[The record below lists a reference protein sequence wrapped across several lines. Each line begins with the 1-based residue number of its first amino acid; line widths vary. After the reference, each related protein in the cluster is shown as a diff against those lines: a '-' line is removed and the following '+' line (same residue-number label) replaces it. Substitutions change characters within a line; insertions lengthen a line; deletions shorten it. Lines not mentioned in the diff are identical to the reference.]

1 MKSIIN
7 ELIHQDTQFKV
18 LTDKVGHQDLLVTG
32 LTSSA
37 KASII
42 SELYRSDHRQV
53 LLVTNNLYQA
63 DKLEADLLQFIRDD
77 ELYKYP
83 VQDMMTEEFST
94 QSPEFMSERV
104 RTLTALAHERRG
116 LFIVPINGLKKLLT
130 PKALWQSHQTVLKVG
145 EDLDVESFLT
155 RLVNMG
161 YRRESVVSNIGD
173 FSVRGGII
181 DIYPLLG
188 EPIRIELFDTEIDS
202 MRQFDVE
209 TQRSLE
215 NIEVAEITTAHDYI
229 MTESVR
235 EYTAQNLTAAYEKT
249 RPKIDKAV
257 RQDIKDTY
265 DAFHITDEE
274 RFDPQ
279 VLRRLIAFMYEHPET
294 LIDYFKD
301 NAVILV
307 DEYNRVRETEQTLSM
322 ESADFLQNLVESGK
336 GFMGQHFM
344 REDAFQSLIEAQK
357 VTYFTLFTASMP
369 VQLDEIIKFSCKPVQ
384 QYYGQYDIMTS
395 EFQRFI
401 KQDYHVVVMAET
413 ETKKS
418 RIQSMLSEMHV
429 PTLLNPSVEAMA
441 PGHAAIVNGSLAEG
455 FELPYMSLV
464 VVTERELFK
473 SQQKKTSK
481 KRRKTISNAEKI
493 KSYQELNIG
502 DYVVHVHHGVG
513 RYLGVETLE
522 VGDVHRDYMKIQY
535 KGTDQLFVP
544 VDQMDQVQKYVGS
557 EDKTPKLYKLG
568 GSEWKKTKAKVQS
581 SVEDIADELIALYKE
596 REQSVGYRF
605 MPDTEEQHAFEMDFP
620 YDLTEDQEKSIHEI
634 KEDMESERPMDRLLC
649 GDVGYGKTEVAVR
662 AAFKAVMSGKQV
674 AFLVPTTIL
683 AQQHY
688 ETLLERMRD
697 FPVEIQLMSRFRTT
711 KEVRETKE
719 GLKSGYVDIV
729 VGTHKLLGKT
739 VEYKDL
745 GLLVVDEEQRFGVRH
760 KEKIKALKAN
770 VDVLTLTAT
779 PIPRTLHMSMLGV
792 RDLSVIETPPENR
805 FPVQTYVL
813 EQNTNFIKEALERE
827 LSRGGQAFYLYNQ
840 VQSIYEKREQ
850 LRMLMPEAEIG
861 VAHGQLP
868 ERELEETML
877 DFINGVYDILLT
889 TTIIETGVDVPNAN
903 TLIIEDADR
912 FGLSQ
917 LYQLRGRVGRSSRI
931 GYAYFLHPQN
941 KVLNETAEE
950 RLQAIKEFTELGSG
964 FKIAMRDLNIRGAG
978 NLLGKQ
984 QHGFIDS
991 VGYDLYAQMLEEA
1004 VNEKRGMT
1012 PETPVPELEM
1022 DLRLDA
1028 YLPAEYIQNEQAKI
1042 EIYKKLRATETLTQL
1057 MDIKDELLDRFNE
1070 YPQEVAHLLDSV
1082 EIKVYLLQVGV
1093 QHVKDTGKVIE
1104 ILLTQAGTN
1113 RIDGEVLFRN
1123 SEPLGR
1129 SMSLGVKEGCMKVT
1143 LTKGKQWLE
1152 SLKFLAKTLA
1162 ESKRLEDEDENG
1174 I

>member
-7 ELIHQDTQFKV
+7 EIINRDTQFNE
-18 LTDKVGHQDLLVTG
+18 LIDHVGEDNVLVTG
-32 LTSSA
+32 LMPSA
-37 KASII
+37 KAAMIAETYQS
-42 SELYRSDHRQV
+42 SHRQV
-53 LLVTNNLYQA
+53 LLITNNLYQM
-63 DKLEADLLQFIRDD
+63 DKLEADLLQFVPDD
-77 ELYKYP
+77 EIYKYP
-83 VQDMMTEEFST
+83 VQDIMTEEFST
-94 QSPEFMSERV
+94 QSPELMSERV

-116 LFIVPINGLKKLLT
+116 LFVIPLNGLKKLVT
-130 PKALWQSHQTVLKVG
+130 PKAMWQAHQLQLEVG
-145 EDLDVESFLT
+145 KDIDVDALLT

-161 YRRESVVSNIGD
+161 YRRESLVSNIGE
-173 FSVRGGII
+173 FSLRGGII

-188 EPIRIELFDTEIDS
+188 EPVRIELFDTEVDS
-202 MRQFDVE
+202 IRKFDVE
-209 TQRSLE
+209 TQRSSE
-215 NIEVAEITTAHDYI
+215 NMQQVDITSAHDYI
-229 MTESVR
+229 MTKEVR
-235 EYTAQNLTAAYEKT
+235 QHLILELKKAYETT
-249 RPKIDKAV
+249 RPKIDKSV
-257 RQDIKDTY
+257 RQELKDTY
-265 DAFHITDEE
+265 DGFNIVEDEL
-274 RFDPQ
+274 FDPQ
-279 VLRRLIAFMYEHPET
+279 VLRRLIAFMYDEET
-294 LIDYFKD
+294 TLFDYFKD
-301 NAVILV
+301 NAVVMV
-307 DEYNRVRETEQTLSM
+307 DEFNRIKETEETLLA
-322 ESADFLQNLVESGK
+322 ESEEFLQNLIESGK
-336 GFMGQHFM
+336 GFIGQRFM
-344 REDAFQSLIEAQK
+344 VHETIEHLLSQRA
-357 VTYFTLFTASMP
+357 VTYFTLFTASMS
-369 VQLDEIIKFSCKPVQ
+369 VKLNHMVKFSCKPVQ
-384 QYYGQYDIMTS
+384 QFYGQYDIMAS
-395 EFQRFI
+395 EFQRYM
-401 KQDYHVVVMAET
+401 KQGYRMVIIAES
-413 ETKKS
+413 ETKKD
-418 RIQSMLSEMHV
+418 RIQAMLNEIHV
-429 PTLLNPSVEAMA
+429 PTLLNADITQLEE
-441 PGHAAIVNGSLAEG
+441 GHAAIIDGSLSEG

-464 VVTERELFK
+464 VITERELFK
-473 SQQKKTSK
+473 SKQKKASK

-493 KSYQELNIG
+493 KSYQELNVG
-502 DYVVHVHHGVG
+502 DYVVHIHHGVG

-522 VGDVHRDYMKIQY
+522 VGDVHRDYIKIQY

-544 VDQMDQVQKYVGS
+544 VDQMEQVQKYVGS

-596 REQSVGYRF
+596 REKSVGYQF
-605 MPDTEEQHAFEMDFP
+605 GPDTEEQHAFEMDFP
-620 YDLTEDQEKSIHEI
+620 YELTEDQAKSIDEI
-634 KEDMESERPMDRLLC
+634 KQDMERARPMDRLLC

-688 ETLLERMRD
+688 ETLIERMRD
-697 FPVEIQLMSRFRTT
+697 FPVEIHLMSRFRTP
-711 KEVRETKE
+711 KEIRETKE
-719 GLKSGYVDIV
+719 GLKSGFVDIV

-760 KEKIKALKAN
+760 KEKIKSLKAN

-813 EQNTNFIKEALERE
+813 EQNGNFIKEALERE
-827 LSRGGQAFYLYNQ
+827 LSREGQVFYLYNK

-850 LRMLMPEAEIG
+850 LQMLMPEASIG

-868 ERELEETML
+868 ERDLEETML
-877 DFINGVYDILLT
+877 DFINGEYDILVT

-931 GYAYFLHPQN
+931 GYAYFLHAQN

-991 VGYDLYAQMLEEA
+991 VGFDLYSQMLEEA
-1004 VNEKRGMT
+1004 VNEKRGIQEVQAT
-1012 PETPVPELEM
+1012 PELEM

-1028 YLPAEYIQNEQAKI
+1028 YLPAEYIRNEQAKI
-1042 EIYKKLRATETLTQL
+1042 EIYKKLRATETIDQL
-1057 MDIKDELLDRFNE
+1057 MDVKDELLDRFND
-1070 YPQEVAHLLDSV
+1070 YPKEVAQLLDSV
-1082 EIKVYLLQVGV
+1082 EIKVHLLNVGV
-1093 QHVKDTGKVIE
+1093 QYVKDKGKTVE
-1104 ILLTQAGTN
+1104 VVLTEQGTN
-1113 RIDGEVLFRN
+1113 RIDGEALFKN
-1123 SEPLGR
+1123 TEALGR
-1129 SMSLGVKEGCMKVT
+1129 SMKVGVEAGCMKVT
-1143 LTKGKQWLE
+1143 LTKGAQWLE
-1152 SLKFLAKTLA
+1152 SLKYLAKTME
-1162 ESKRLEDEDENG
+1162 ESLKLDYVD
-1174 I
+1174 

>member
-1 MKSIIN
+1 MKPIIN
-7 ELIHQDTQFKV
+7 EIIHRDTQFQNLKEH
-18 LTDKVGHQDLLVTG
+18 VGNRNVLVTG
-32 LTSSA
+32 LTASA
-37 KASII
+37 KAAMIAEVYQSGH
-42 SELYRSDHRQV
+42 EQV

-63 DKLEADLLQFIRDD
+63 DKLEADLLQFVPDD

-116 LFIVPINGLKKLLT
+116 LFVIPLNGLKKLLT
-130 PKALWQSHQTVLKVG
+130 PKALWQSHQMVLNIG
-145 EDLDVESFLT
+145 DDLDLDTFLT
-155 RLVNMG
+155 KLVSMG
-161 YRRESVVSNIGD
+161 YRRESVVTNIGD

-188 EPIRIELFDTEIDS
+188 EPVRIELFDTEVDS
-202 MRQFDVE
+202 MRLFDVE

-215 NIEVAEITTAHDYI
+215 NIDSIEITTAHDFI
-229 MTESVR
+229 MTEEVR
-235 EYTAQNLTAAYEKT
+235 EHTVHQLTAAYEQT
-249 RPKIDKAV
+249 RPKIEKSV
-257 RQDIKDTY
+257 RQDLKDTY
-265 DAFHITDEE
+265 DAFHITDAE

-279 VLRRLIAFMYEHPET
+279 VLRRLIAFMYDKSET
-294 LIDYFKD
+294 LMDYFKD
-301 NAVILV
+301 NAVVLV
-307 DEYNRVRETEQTLSM
+307 DEYQRVKETEDTLTA
-322 ESADFLQNLVESGK
+322 ETTDFLQNLVESGK
-336 GFMGQHFM
+336 GFLGQRFM
-344 REDAFQSLIEAQK
+344 EEDAFETLIRQRQIM
-357 VTYFTLFTASMP
+357 YFTLFTSSMP
-369 VQLDEIIKFSCKPVQ
+369 VKLDEIFKFSCKPVQ

-395 EFQRFI
+395 ELQRFMR
-401 KQDYHVVVMAET
+401 QDYRIVIVAET
-413 ETKKS
+413 ETKKE
-418 RIQSMLSEMHV
+418 RIQAMLSEMHV
-429 PTLLNPSVEAMA
+429 PTLLDPDIEAML
-441 PGHAAIVNGSLAEG
+441 PGHAAIVEGSLSEG

-464 VVTERELFK
+464 VITERELFK
-473 SQQKKTSK
+473 SRQKKTSK
-481 KRRKTISNAEKI
+481 KRRKTLTNAEKI
-493 KSYQELNIG
+493 KSYQELNVG

-557 EDKTPKLYKLG
+557 EGKTPKLYKLG

-581 SVEDIADELIALYKE
+581 NVEDIADELIALYKE
-596 REQSVGYRF
+596 REQSVGF
-605 MPDTEEQHAFEMDFP
+605 QFAPDTEEQHVFEMDFP
-620 YDLTEDQEKSIHEI
+620 YELTEDQDKSIREI
-634 KEDMESERPMDRLLC
+634 KADMESARPMDRLLC

-688 ETLLERMRD
+688 ETLIERMRD
-697 FPVEIQLMSRFRTT
+697 FPVEIQLMSRFRTA
-711 KEVRETKE
+711 KEIKATKE
-719 GLKSGYVDIV
+719 GLKSGFVDIV

-739 VEYKDL
+739 IEYKDL
-745 GLLVVDEEQRFGVRH
+745 GLLIVDEEQRFGVRH

-813 EQNTNFIKEALERE
+813 EQNANFIKEALERE
-827 LSRGGQAFYLYNQ
+827 LSREGQAFYLYNK

-861 VAHGQLP
+861 VAHGQLT
-868 ERELEETML
+868 ERDLEETML
-877 DFINGVYDILLT
+877 NFINGEYDILLT

-903 TLIIEDADR
+903 TLIIEEADR

-941 KVLNETAEE
+941 KVLTETAED

-1004 VNEKRGMT
+1004 VNEKRGVKV
-1012 PETPVPELEM
+1012 ETQAPELEM

-1028 YLPAEYIQNEQAKI
+1028 YLPASYIQNEQAKI
-1042 EIYKKLRATETLTQL
+1042 EIYKKLRATETHAQL

-1082 EIKVYLLQVGV
+1082 EIKTYLLQVGV
-1093 QHVKDTGKVIE
+1093 QHVKDTGKVVE
-1104 ILLTQAGTN
+1104 VLLTQAGTN
-1113 RIDGEVLFRN
+1113 RINGEELFRQ

-1129 SMSLGVKEGCMKVT
+1129 SMTLGVKDGCMKVT
-1143 LTKGKQWLE
+1143 LKKGNQWLE
-1152 SLKFLAKTLA
+1152 SLKFLAKILA
-1162 ESKRLEDEDENG
+1162 ESLRLEDEIESG